1 MAEIKTLT
9 YRGKPLVRQ
18 GNFLFYG
25 FPDDKAI
32 LFMSILESKKVG
44 DVSIAT
50 RVLVQIQSTDES
62 LSYNQKIIKQVEK
75 QNFFDAFE
83 IGSIWLERELSKK

>member
-1 MAEIKTLT
+1 MAEIKTLM

-32 LFMSILESKKVG
+32 LFISILESKKVG
-44 DVSIAT
+44 DVDIAT
-50 RVLVQIQSTDES
+50 RVLVQIQSTDDS

>member
-1 MAEIKTLT
+1 MAEIKTLM

-32 LFMSILESKKVG
+32 LFISILESKKVG
-44 DVSIAT
+44 DIDMAT
-50 RVLVQIQSTDES
+50 RVLVQIQSTDDS

-83 IGSIWLERELSKK
+83 IGSIWLERELSK

>member
-1 MAEIKTLT
+1 MEEIKTLM

-32 LFMSILESKKVG
+32 LFMNIVESKKVG
-44 DVSIAT
+44 DTDIAT
-50 RVLVQIQSTDES
+50 RVLVQIQSTDNS

>member
-1 MAEIKTLT
+1 MAEIKTLM

-25 FPDDKAI
+25 FPDDRAI
-32 LFMSILESKKVG
+32 LFISILESKKVG
-44 DVSIAT
+44 DADIAT
-50 RVLVQIQSTDES
+50 RVLVQIQSTDDS